1 MNNKIKITV
10 NGNEVEIAENS
21 TVAGFLK
28 ERAVSGKMFAVEKNL
43 EIINK
48 DRYDTEPIKSGDII
62 EIVGFF
68 GGG

>member
-1 MNNKIKITV
+1 MSKIKVTV
-10 NGNEVEIAENS
+10 NGNEIELPEGS
-21 TVAGFLK
+21 TIAGFVT
-28 ERAVSGKMFAVEKNL
+28 ERKVTGTMFAVEINL

-48 DRYDTEPIKSGDII
+48 DQYETTVIKNGDMI

>member
-1 MNNKIKITV
+1 MSKIKVTV
-10 NGNEVEIAENS
+10 NGNEIELPEDS
-21 TVAGFLK
+21 TIAGFVT
-28 ERAVSGKMFAVEKNL
+28 ERKVTGTMFAVEINL

-48 DRYDTEPIKSGDII
+48 DQYETTVIKNGDVI

>member
-1 MNNKIKITV
+1 MNKIKLTI
-10 NGNEVEIAENS
+10 NGNAIELDEGS
-21 TVAGFLK
+21 TVAGFIE
-28 ERAVSGKMFAVEKNL
+28 ERKVTGKMFAVEINL

-48 DRYDTEPIKSGDII
+48 DQYETTVLKNGDVI